1 MTLKELFEANIMYS
15 DDDFVI
21 LNPNNQVLIDNRKRI
36 SPILNDYID
45 LELTRIRLDAQ
56 KGLIIKVK

>member
-1 MTLKELFEANIMYS
+1 MTLKDLFTSNIMYS

-36 SPILNDYID
+36 SPILKDYID
-45 LELTRIRLDAQ
+45 LEITRIRHDAQ
-56 KGLIIKVK
+56 KGLIIKVR

>member
-1 MTLKELFEANIMYS
+1 MTLKDLFTSNIMYS

-45 LELTRIRLDAQ
+45 LEITRIRHDTQ